1 MFSMRVIIMQYQS
14 VSPARSGFF
23 WLVAA
28 LCLLAIGCDTSAKQ
42 GDQGQSGDATGTD
55 EPPFLAEPAGEPDG
69 EHGRQFWQILMLGGK
84 RVGYASTTI
93 RHATEDGR
101 ELKQVDG
108 QTVLRVQ
115 RFRQTTD
122 QKIRFT
128 DLQAA
133 DGSLLRLRATIE
145 QGSEPLRM
153 AGVVRGDR
161 LELEI
166 GTLGKTTKYS
176 LPWSAD
182 CGGFYA
188 VESSLVQKPMQPGD
202 ERRLKMLI
210 PGLTHLAEVE
220 LKAVGH
226 EQVSLPGGQF
236 KLLRIENV
244 TRMGPGQEL
253 RSVLWTDPEGEVLK
267 SWTDTLNLET
277 YRVPKDVALAEIEP
291 GELDLGF
298 DLAVKLTRAIPNPHT
313 TVQARYRLT
322 LEDGDPAE
330 LLPQGASQRVE
341 AKGPHTAEVTVY
353 ALRPG
358 TAGNP
363 DAADETPAEADL
375 RPSNMIQSD
384 NAEIVRLT
392 REAVGD
398 EKDPWRKAVVLERF
412 VGTYVKQ
419 KDYSQAFATAAEVA
433 RQREGDC
440 TEHAVLLAAMC
451 RAANI
456 PARVAAGLVYLPGRR
471 AFYFHMWTEAYIDG
485 RFIPLDATLSGGGI
499 GAAHLKLTQ
508 ASMEGSSAFTAF
520 LPIIRVIGKLK
531 IEVIEVE

>member
-1 MFSMRVIIMQYQS
+1 
-14 VSPARSGFF
+14 
-23 WLVAA
+23 
-28 LCLLAIGCDTSAKQ
+28 
-42 GDQGQSGDATGTD
+42 
-55 EPPFLAEPAGEPDG
+55 
-69 EHGRQFWQILMLGGK
+69 
-84 RVGYASTTI
+84 
-93 RHATEDGR
+93 
-101 ELKQVDG
+101 
-108 QTVLRVQ
+108 
-115 RFRQTTD
+115 
-122 QKIRFT
+122 
-128 DLQAA
+128 
-133 DGSLLRLRATIE
+133 
-145 QGSEPLRM
+145 
-153 AGVVRGDR
+153 
-161 LELEI
+161 
-166 GTLGKTTKYS
+166 
-176 LPWSAD
+176 
-182 CGGFYA
+182 
-188 VESSLVQKPMQPGD
+188 
-202 ERRLKMLI
+202 MLI

-253 RSVLWTDPEGEVLK
+253 RVLWTDPEGEVLK

-433 RQREGDC
+433 RQARGRLHG
-440 TEHAVLLAAMC
+440 TRRSAGGHAAPRTSLPVWPPGSYTC
-451 RAANI
+451 RAGVRSISTCGPRRTSTAVSFRWT
-456 PARVAAGLVYLPGRR
+456 PRYPVVALER
-471 AFYFHMWTEAYIDG
+471 
-485 RFIPLDATLSGGGI
+485 
-499 GAAHLKLTQ
+499 
-508 ASMEGSSAFTAF
+508 
-520 LPIIRVIGKLK
+520 PI
-531 IEVIEVE
+531 